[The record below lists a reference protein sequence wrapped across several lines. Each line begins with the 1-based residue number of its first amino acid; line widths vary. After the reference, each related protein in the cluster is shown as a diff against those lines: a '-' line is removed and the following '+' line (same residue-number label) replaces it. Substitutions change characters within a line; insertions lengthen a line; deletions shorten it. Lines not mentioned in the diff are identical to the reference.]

1 MADYSQIP
9 KWLHVYPASGRAK
22 EIVHKSMTM
31 DTLFSGVVPIQWTTP
46 EAPEFHDVMDK
57 VKAAGFKTIAGCPSA
72 DAADTSLSRT
82 LKSLQLYLKKINERP
97 DKYQIVRTIKDIDK
111 AVAENKLGIYFTH
124 QGSGLFEGDVEK
136 VGVFRQL
143 GYGFHTG

>member
-1 MADYSQIP
+1 MDYFKIP
-9 KWLHVYPASGRAK
+9 QRLHKYPASKQAK

-72 DAADTSLSRT
+72 DAADTSLSGT

-97 DKYQIVRTIKDIDK
+97 DKYQIVHTVKDIDA

-143 GYGFHTG
+143 GYGFRTG

>member
-1 MADYSQIP
+1 MSDYSQIP
-9 KWLHVYPASGRAK
+9 QRLHVYPASGRAK
-22 EIVHKSMTM
+22 EIVLKPMTM
-31 DTLFSGVVPIQWTTP
+31 DTLFFGVVPIQWTTP

-57 VKAAGFKTIAGCPSA
+57 VKAAGFKTIGACPSA
-72 DAADTSLSRT
+72 DAADTSLRGT

-97 DKYQIVRTIKDIDK
+97 DKYRIVRTVKDID
-111 AVAENKLGIYFTH
+111 AAENKLGIYFTH